1 MKELQTPKSLSR
13 LKGTGRLCLVLT
25 LAVFSLCPLS
35 LTAQTRVGRDGGSG
49 SDTSTATIT
58 VPSLTSISNVYMPQ
72 TFTSC
77 HPFELQ
83 EGTAPTLTTSGSP
96 GYIEFPEGDKRPT
109 ITITGYLGH
118 LSQTAFFADPPYRR
132 PRYVKCGRERIDAKG
147 GHYHVCW
154 DRKLKK
160 RSRFYV
166 PVIII
171 SNSGDATW
179 RASTK

>member
-1 MKELQTPKSLSR
+1 MRPLQTLISRLSR
-13 LKGTGRLCLVLT
+13 ARWCNPRQCQRLFTKIFACTVMVLAGLPIA
-25 LAVFSLCPLS
+25 LAQ
-35 LTAQTRVGRDGGSG
+35 TTRVGRDGGSG
-49 SDTSTATIT
+49 SDTSTA
-58 VPSLTSISNVYMPQ
+58 N
-72 TFTSC
+72 C
-77 HPFELQ
+77 HLFELQ